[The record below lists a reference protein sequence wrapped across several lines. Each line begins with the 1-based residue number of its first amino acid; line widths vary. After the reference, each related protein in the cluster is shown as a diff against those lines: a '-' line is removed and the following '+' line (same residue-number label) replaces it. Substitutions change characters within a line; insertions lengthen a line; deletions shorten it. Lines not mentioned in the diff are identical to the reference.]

1 MREGSWLALSHNFQI
16 DNIHTF
22 HRRFLE
28 SQYIIFP
35 PPRQHQGNPHHP
47 FDPYAYL
54 TLPWVLCRSQAD
66 FYLIARL
73 SKTVPAT
80 NPAPSN
86 KTNSLAPDETNR
98 AHLSARRRIPNR
110 RDCRTRIGDSILP
123 SLAERTEP
131 VNSVPNVAHCAT
143 RPRPSSQRNPKSA
156 TRSHL
161 TNTNSSSLYE
171 RRVVERV
178 HRYQW
183 PGIQLNL
190 WILVMLVAACLIIG
204 VFASFI
210 ETQQQLLLPIPW
222 CVIHTAISASP
233 SHSVMYFPYYIT
245 VACLVILFI
254 GLLLW
259 LVFQRRLLPA
269 IVMIGAFILFILWF
283 VGLVVVS
290 IQLWG
295 PDGSVSST
303 CNLAVFNRS
312 PTGQSLDTLA
322 WLEQRSICQAWQAVF
337 SFALVGA
344 IFLLW
349 IMVMAYQVFA
359 SSVNDEASGCA

>member
-1 MREGSWLALSHNFQI
+1 MVASTLA
-16 DNIHTF
+16 
-22 HRRFLE
+22 
-28 SQYIIFP
+28 
-35 PPRQHQGNPHHP
+35 G
-47 FDPYAYL
+47 
-54 TLPWVLCRSQAD
+54 
-66 FYLIARL
+66 
-73 SKTVPAT
+73 
-80 NPAPSN
+80 
-86 KTNSLAPDETNR
+86 
-98 AHLSARRRIPNR
+98 
-110 RDCRTRIGDSILP
+110 
-123 SLAERTEP
+123 
-131 VNSVPNVAHCAT
+131 
-143 RPRPSSQRNPKSA
+143 
-156 TRSHL
+156 
-161 TNTNSSSLYE
+161 SSLYE

-183 PGIQLNL
+183 PGVQLNL

-222 CVIHTAISASP
+222 
-233 SHSVMYFPYYIT
+233 YFPYYIT
-245 VACLVILFI
+245 VASLVILFI

-322 WLEQRSICQAWQAVF
+322 WLEQKSICQAWQAVF

-359 SSVNDEASGCA
+359 NS

>member
-1 MREGSWLALSHNFQI
+1 MVAS
-16 DNIHTF
+16 T
-22 HRRFLE
+22 
-28 SQYIIFP
+28 
-35 PPRQHQGNPHHP
+35 
-47 FDPYAYL
+47 L
-54 TLPWVLCRSQAD
+54 T
-66 FYLIARL
+66 
-73 SKTVPAT
+73 
-80 NPAPSN
+80 
-86 KTNSLAPDETNR
+86 
-98 AHLSARRRIPNR
+98 
-110 RDCRTRIGDSILP
+110 G
-123 SLAERTEP
+123 
-131 VNSVPNVAHCAT
+131 
-143 RPRPSSQRNPKSA
+143 
-156 TRSHL
+156 
-161 TNTNSSSLYE
+161 SSLYE

-190 WILVMLVAACLIIG
+190 WILIMLVAACLIIG

-222 CVIHTAISASP
+222 
-233 SHSVMYFPYYIT
+233 YFPYYIT

-359 SSVNDEASGCA
+359 SS

>member
-1 MREGSWLALSHNFQI
+1 MMN
-16 DNIHTF
+16 
-22 HRRFLE
+22 
-28 SQYIIFP
+28 
-35 PPRQHQGNPHHP
+35 
-47 FDPYAYL
+47 
-54 TLPWVLCRSQAD
+54 
-66 FYLIARL
+66 
-73 SKTVPAT
+73 
-80 NPAPSN
+80 
-86 KTNSLAPDETNR
+86 
-98 AHLSARRRIPNR
+98 HLSPARR
-110 RDCRTRIGDSILP
+110 
-123 SLAERTEP
+123 
-131 VNSVPNVAHCAT
+131 
-143 RPRPSSQRNPKSA
+143 
-156 TRSHL
+156 
-161 TNTNSSSLYE
+161 
-171 RRVVERV
+171 
-178 HRYQW
+178 
-183 PGIQLNL
+183 
-190 WILVMLVAACLIIG
+190 
-204 VFASFI
+204 
-210 ETQQQLLLPIPW
+210 
-222 CVIHTAISASP
+222 
-233 SHSVMYFPYYIT
+233 YFPYYIT

-322 WLEQRSICQAWQAVF
+322 WLEQRSICAFSLSFSRPRFFLVVMSIPFLGFEVKFCDRMNANARDRDVGQAWQAVF

-359 SSVNDEASGCA
+359 SS